1 MKDKR
6 YTFQYQDGYDRT
18 ITHNVLVAENAPIEE
33 VVELFYDFLMGV
45 YGWDVRSKDV
55 YCCEAGE

>member
-18 ITHNVLVAENAPIEE
+18 VTHNVLVDEKAPLDE
-33 VVELFYDFLMGV
+33 VVEFFYDFLNGV
-45 YGWDVRSKDV
+45 YGWDVRSKL
-55 YCCEAGE
+55 ENTTS

>member
-18 ITHNVLVAENAPIEE
+18 VTHNVLVAENTPLDE
-33 VVELFYDFLMGV
+33 VVELFYDFLNGV
-45 YGWDVRSKDV
+45 YGWDVRSKL
-55 YCCEAGE
+55 ENTTS